1 MKSNLYGNQYIWNMI
16 LIVDDDKAIL
26 AAISLLLKQHGFETR
41 TATDPDEANT
51 ILQSDPVS
59 LVILDMNFT
68 IETTGEDGL
77 RFLRKIKLAYP
88 DLPVILITAW
98 GHMSLAIDGMKAGA
112 ADFLNKPWNNDF
124 LVESVRTALN
134 LSQKEISTESSGRDH
149 LNRDFHFDNI
159 VGEDPALMDLLR
171 VVARISHTQA
181 SVLITG
187 ESGTGKELIAEAIHE
202 NSNRSDQPFVKVN
215 LGAIPPALF
224 ESEMFGHKKGAFTDA
239 QADRTG
245 RFEEAHGGTLF
256 LDEIGELD
264 LTSQVKLLRV
274 LQERKFE
281 VLGSSQTRS
290 VDVRIIAATNQ
301 DLGKLVLEG
310 KFRED
315 LLYRINLITI
325 ELPPLRKRKTDIPL
339 LAHQFLN
346 NLRLLYERPSLR
358 ITPKAM
364 EWLSELPYPGNIRE
378 LKNLVERTVL
388 LCDTDLLDIQQFNL
402 HLSHGKGKGAVQLPA
417 VGEMSLEEIEV
428 EMIRRAMK
436 FHGNSISDVAR
447 SLGIS
452 RNALYRRIEKYNLK
466 DET

>member
-1 MKSNLYGNQYIWNMI
+1 MI
-16 LIVDDDKAIL
+16 LIVDDDKAVL
-26 AAISLLLKQHGFETR
+26 ATISLLLTQHGFVAR
-41 TATDPDEANT
+41 TATDPDEANI
-51 ILQSDPVS
+51 ILQSEPVT

-68 IETTGEDGL
+68 IDTTGEDGL
-77 RFLRKIKLAYP
+77 RFLREIKTAYP

-124 LVESVRTALN
+124 LLDSVRTALN
-134 LSQKEISTESSGRDH
+134 LSQKEKETSRKTSGRDQ
-149 LNRDFHFDNI
+149 LDRDFHFDNI
-159 VGEDPALMDLLR
+159 IGQDPSLVEIFR
-171 VVARISHTQA
+171 VVARISRTNA
-181 SVLITG
+181 LVLITG

-224 ESEMFGHKKGAFTDA
+224 ESELFGHKKGAFTDA
-239 QADRTG
+239 QTDRTG
-245 RFEEAHGGTLF
+245 RFEEAQGGTLF

-325 ELPPLRKRKTDIPL
+325 ELPPLRKRKKDIPL
-339 LAHQFLN
+339 LVNQFLN
-346 NLRLLYERPSLR
+346 NLRPLYDRPSLR
-358 ITPKAM
+358 ITTKAM

-388 LCDTDLLDIQQFNL
+388 LCDTDLLDIQQFKTQ
-402 HLSHGKGKGAVQLPA
+402 LSHVRGRNALQLPA

>member
-1 MKSNLYGNQYIWNMI
+1 
-16 LIVDDDKAIL
+16 
-26 AAISLLLKQHGFETR
+26 
-41 TATDPDEANT
+41 
-51 ILQSDPVS
+51 
-59 LVILDMNFT
+59 
-68 IETTGEDGL
+68 
-77 RFLRKIKLAYP
+77 
-88 DLPVILITAW
+88 
-98 GHMSLAIDGMKAGA
+98 
-112 ADFLNKPWNNDF
+112 
-124 LVESVRTALN
+124 
-134 LSQKEISTESSGRDH
+134 
-149 LNRDFHFDNI
+149 
-159 VGEDPALMDLLR
+159 
-171 VVARISHTQA
+171 
-181 SVLITG
+181 
-187 ESGTGKELIAEAIHE
+187 
-202 NSNRSDQPFVKVN
+202 VN

-224 ESEMFGHKKGAFTDA
+224 ESELFGHKKGAFTDA
-239 QADRTG
+239 QTDRTG
-245 RFEEAHGGTLF
+245 RFEEAQGGTLF

-325 ELPPLRKRKTDIPL
+325 ELPPLRKRKKDIPL
-339 LAHQFLN
+339 LVNQFLN
-346 NLRLLYERPSLR
+346 NLRPLYDRPSLR

-388 LCDTDLLDIQQFNL
+388 LCDTDLLDIRQFKTQ
-402 HLSHGKGKGAVQLPA
+402 LSHVRGRSALHLPA
-417 VGEMSLEEIEV
+417 VGEMSLEEIEI

-436 FHGNSISDVAR
+436 FHGNNISDVAR

-452 RNALYRRIEKYNLK
+452 RNALYRRIEKYKLT
-466 DET
+466 DEA